1 VLLFLPRS
9 KEFQLSFKLSRT
21 PEQHLMLL
29 SMMDLSSQKE
39 SSAEKQNSQMLKTA
53 MKKLSRRFQRRMQ
66 VEVPRKMEE
75 MHAAAL
81 LSD

>member
-1 VLLFLPRS
+1 
-9 KEFQLSFKLSRT
+9 
-21 PEQHLMLL
+21 
-29 SMMDLSSQKE
+29 MDQSSQKE
-39 SSAEKQNSQMLKTA
+39 RSAEKQNSQMLKTA

-66 VEVPRKMEE
+66 EEVPRKMEE